1 MPVTLTLKSLRPR
14 PVVYLYCPVI
24 DRRNHLQNC
33 ITTTSVLNLSTHA
46 PLQARIINIKWKKEK
61 FTLSGIETNF
71 FNKLIKRIDKV
82 VTEDLSDF
90 DPQAE
95 YDTRVKLPE
104 WQVAKLKAYA
114 SKKAGGNDGA
124 KK

>member
-1 MPVTLTLKSLRPR
+1 MSATK
-14 PVVYLYCPVI
+14 
-24 DRRNHLQNC
+24 
-33 ITTTSVLNLSTHA
+33 
-46 PLQARIINIKWKKEK
+46 
-61 FTLSGIETNF
+61 TNF
-71 FNKLIKRIDKV
+71 INKLIKRIDKA